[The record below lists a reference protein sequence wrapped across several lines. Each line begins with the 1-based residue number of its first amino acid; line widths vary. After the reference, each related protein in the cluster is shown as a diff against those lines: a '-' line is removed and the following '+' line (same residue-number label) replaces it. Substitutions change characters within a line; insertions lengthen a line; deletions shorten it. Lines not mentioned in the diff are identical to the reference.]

1 MLRYLVV
8 LSRPRFWLYLAGPVL
23 VGAVYGAHRPG
34 ALWTPSVVVLFAY
47 FLLPANVSL
56 YGINDRFDR
65 DTDQHNP
72 KKEGRE
78 ARYRQGWPVTLV
90 VAGSGL
96 LLVPVAALLPRAAWG
111 YLAGWGLL
119 ATAYSAPPARF
130 KARPLLDSLSNGLY
144 VLPGMAA
151 YVALAGQHPPLAAVL
166 GAWAWSMA
174 MHTFSA
180 VPDVDADRAAG
191 VSTTATWLGEGRA
204 LWYCGL
210 LWAAAALG
218 FGLVDWRLG
227 AALGVYPLLLAA
239 VVRAEVPIDRAYWWY
254 PAVNAV
260 VGGVLTVGGLWR
272 LVYG

>member
-23 VGAVYGAHRPG
+23 VGAVYGAQRPS
-34 ALWTPSVVVLFAY
+34 AVTTPQVAVLFTY
-47 FLLPANVSL
+47 FLLPANVYL

-65 DTDQHNP
+65 DTDQYNP

-78 ARYRQGWPVTLV
+78 ARYRGRLSVTLA
-90 VAGSGL
+90 VAASGVL
-96 LLVPVAALLPRAAWG
+96 LLPVAAGLPQATWG
-111 YLAGWGLL
+111 YLAGWAVL
-119 ATAYSAPPARF
+119 ATAYSAPPARL
-130 KARPLLDSLSNGLY
+130 KARPFLDSLSNGLY

-180 VPDVDADRAAG
+180 VPDVEADRAAG
-191 VSTTATWLGEGRA
+191 VNTTATWLGPGRA

-210 LWAAAALG
+210 LWAGAALG

-239 VVRAEVPIDRAYWWY
+239 VVGAEVSIDRAYWWY
-254 PAVNAV
+254 PAVNAI

>member
-23 VGAVYGAHRPG
+23 VGAVYGAQRLGTVAIPEV
-34 ALWTPSVVVLFAY
+34 AVLFAY
-47 FLLPANVSL
+47 FLVPANVYL
-56 YGINDRFDR
+56 YGVNDRFDR
-65 DTDQHNP
+65 DTDQYNP
-72 KKEGRE
+72 KKDGRE

-96 LLVPVAALLPRAAWG
+96 LLLPVAAVLPEVTWG
-111 YLAGWGLL
+111 YLAGWAVL
-119 ATAYSAPPARF
+119 ATAYSAPPARL

-151 YVALAGQHPPLAAVL
+151 YAALAGQHPPLAAVL

-180 VPDVDADRAAG
+180 VPDVEADRAAG
-191 VSTTATWLGEGRA
+191 VSTTATWLGPRRA

-210 LWAAAALG
+210 LWGGAALG
-218 FGLVDWRLG
+218 FGIVDWRLG
-227 AALGVYPLLLAA
+227 AALGVYPLLLTA
-239 VVRAEVPIDRAYWWY
+239 VARAEIAIDRAYWWY
-254 PAVNAV
+254 PAVNAI
-260 VGGVLTVGGLWR
+260 VGGVLTIGGLWR